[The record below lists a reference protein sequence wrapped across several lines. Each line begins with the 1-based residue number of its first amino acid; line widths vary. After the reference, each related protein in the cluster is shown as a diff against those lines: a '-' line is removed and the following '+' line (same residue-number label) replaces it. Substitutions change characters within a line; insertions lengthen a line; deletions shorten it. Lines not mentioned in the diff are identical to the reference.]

1 MNCILLAKGEK
12 SLRLGKIKPFI
23 LFHEKPL
30 IEIILEKTTELFEN
44 IYIVTTKKEKFK
56 MYENEKVFLIEDN
69 IKCGPL
75 GGILLGLKHSNSYYN
90 FVLPIDLLFIN
101 NNLLKYMEEK
111 KKDYDILY
119 VKTKDFIQPLC
130 GIYSKK
136 VLKYIEQNIK
146 KVQYKVKSILQSE
159 RFNIKIITEK
169 EIEKFGNPMDM
180 FFNLNTKEDLN
191 WLKEIENGITSG
203 SN

>member
-146 KVQYKVKSILQSE
+146 KGQYKVKSILQSE